1 MARPPNRNTY
11 DIRQH
16 VTQYLSRENPESFS
30 VPQLVTAL
38 YAIVGDV
45 DITKALSNE
54 LQRRERAGY
63 IAVIGSAER
72 ESMVAAQLSFTYKI
86 GVCK

>member
-1 MARPPNRNTY
+1 MARAPNRNTY

-16 VTQYLSRENPESFS
+16 VTQYLSRESPESFS
-30 VPQLVTAL
+30 VPQIAVAL

-54 LQRRERAGY
+54 LQRREKAGY
-63 IAVIGSAER
+63 IAVIGSAEVGSNGGR
-72 ESMVAAQLSFTYKI
+72 PAKLYMQNWRV
-86 GVCK
+86 

>member
-1 MARPPNRNTY
+1 MARQPNRNTY
-11 DIRQH
+11 NLRQH

-30 VPQLVTAL
+30 VPQLVAAL

-54 LQRRERAGY
+54 LQRREKAGY
-63 IAVIGSAER
+63 IAVIGSAEVGGKGGR
-72 ESMVAAQLSFTYKI
+72 PAKLYRQKWRV
-86 GVCK
+86 

>member
-63 IAVIGSAER
+63 IAVIGSAEAGINGGR
-72 ESMVAAQLSFTYKI
+72 PAKLYIQNWRV
-86 GVCK
+86 

>member
-1 MARPPNRNTY
+1 MARTPNRNTY

-30 VPQLVTAL
+30 VPQIAIAL
-38 YAIVGDV
+38 YAIVGDI

-54 LQRRERAGY
+54 LQRREKAGY
-63 IAVIGSAER
+63 IAAIGSAEVGSNGGR
-72 ESMVAAQLSFTYKI
+72 PAKLYRQKWRV
-86 GVCK
+86 

>member
-16 VTQYLSRENPESFS
+16 VTQYLSRESPESFS
-30 VPQLVTAL
+30 VPQIAIAL

-45 DITKALSNE
+45 DITKALSND
-54 LQRRERAGY
+54 LQRREKAGY
-63 IAVIGSAER
+63 IAAIGSAEVGSGGGR
-72 ESMVAAQLSFTYKI
+72 PAKLYRQNWRV
-86 GVCK
+86 

>member
-1 MARPPNRNTY
+1 MARAPNRNTY

-30 VPQLVTAL
+30 APQIATAL
-38 YAIVGDV
+38 YSIVGDV

-54 LQRRERAGY
+54 LQRREKAGY
-63 IAVIGSAER
+63 IAVIGSAEVGSNGGR
-72 ESMVAAQLSFTYKI
+72 PAKLYIQNWRV
-86 GVCK
+86 

>member
-1 MARPPNRNTY
+1 MARAPNRNTY
-11 DIRQH
+11 NLRQH

-30 VPQLVTAL
+30 VPQIAVAL
-38 YAIVGDV
+38 YVIVGDV

-63 IAVIGSAER
+63 IAVIGSAEVGSNGGR
-72 ESMVAAQLSFTYKI
+72 PAKLYRQKWRV
-86 GVCK
+86 